1 MKSLYNPNRSSIQM
15 PHSISSKYFQT
26 IEIPWKFNFQLKS
39 IKICEELC
47 NHKKTIFFP
56 VLNSKTK
63 IPWYI
68 SEWFAHTHITFYF
81 FRGFAFPL
89 NICNPLHFLLQI
101 AASPSSDLQKEC
113 WEDTQFSETA
123 IFKIILKFNFQIF

>member
-1 MKSLYNPNRSSIQM
+1 MKSLYNPNRSSIQSS
-15 PHSISSKYFQT
+15 HSVSSKYFQT
-26 IEIPWKFNFQLKS
+26 LEIPCKKKSFFQLKS

-47 NHKKTIFFP
+47 NHNKHYFFP

-68 SEWFAHTHITFYF
+68 SEWFAHTHITFHF

-89 NICNPLHFLLQI
+89 NICNPLHFHLQI
-101 AASPSSDLQKEC
+101 AASPSSDLQKER
-113 WEDTQFSETA
+113 WEDIQLSETA
-123 IFKIILKFNFQIF
+123 ICKIILKFNF